1 MIRKREPSPTLAV
14 VELERSDANRGD
26 NRAGYV
32 WNSRGSSFAP
42 KTADQLTVAITTR
55 YIAPIA
61 LVIPRL
67 RRWFG
72 IVPPETRWDWGNLRS
87 APSSNQSTTPR
98 AR

>member
-1 MIRKREPSPTLAV
+1 M
-14 VELERSDANRGD
+14 VELERSVTDQRD

-32 WNSRGSSFAP
+32 WNSKGDPPFAP

-55 YIAPIA
+55 QVAPIA

-72 IVPPETRWDWGNLRS
+72 IVPPETRDGSEEILGQPSPSNRS
-87 APSSNQSTTPR
+87 ATQG

>member
-1 MIRKREPSPTLAV
+1 M
-14 VELERSDANRGD
+14 VELERSAADQRD

-32 WNSRGSSFAP
+32 WNSKAIARSQ
-42 KTADQLTVAITTR
+42 TADQLTVAITTR
-55 YIAPIA
+55 RVAPIA

-72 IVPPETRWDWGNLRS
+72 IVPPETRDGTEEILGQPS
-87 APSSNQSTTPR
+87 ASNPSATQG